1 MSSVAT
7 ARRRPSL
14 WLATLIAAVL
24 SGCGAGATT
33 HPATPTDAL
42 ARATPTPAAT
52 ATPSST
58 PASTTPTPSP
68 VPTPGWIGHNSQ
80 SGQLSFSYNSAWNL
94 AECDPGAQYS
104 WGIYSGTAT
113 TIFLGVPSQ
122 QGFRECPLEDESPQV
137 VLDSV
142 PGTPAHNTPG
152 PYPCDGTVK
161 TSSTTVVVDR
171 VTGLRHE
178 TTYSGT
184 YRCMGIPPIRDVS
197 YVFGAHGRLYTFD
210 YTYRHG
216 DLRDLTEE
224 FDRMIQVTL
233 RFAAA

>member
-1 MSSVAT
+1 MSTVAT

-14 WLATLIAAVL
+14 WLPTLIAAVL

-42 ARATPTPAAT
+42 ARVTPTPAAT
-52 ATPSST
+52 AIPSST
-58 PASTTPTPSP
+58 PVPTTPTPSP
-68 VPTPGWIGHNSQ
+68 VPTPGWVGHSSR
-80 SGQLSFSYNSAWNL
+80 SGQLSFSYDSAWNL
-94 AECDPGAQYS
+94 AECDPGAHYS
-104 WGIYSGTAT
+104 WGVYSGTAT
-113 TIFLGVPSQ
+113 TIFLGVASQ
-122 QGFRECPLEDESPQV
+122 QGFGECPLEDESPQI
-137 VLDSV
+137 VLNSV

-161 TSSTTVVVDR
+161 ISSTTVVVDR
-171 VTGLRHE
+171 VTGLRQE

-197 YVFGAHGRLYTFD
+197 YVFGAHGRAYAFD

-216 DLRDLTEE
+216 DLRDLTGE